1 MIEEERLMAAEF
13 MMPQLGLTMTEG
25 TVTKWFKAVG
35 DKVAVGDILVEV
47 ETDKITNQLESTFEG
62 VLLTIL
68 VPEGTAAPVKAP
80 IAVIGNPGEKAER
93 ADFKSMQ
100 TSEPAQKAP
109 THGLAAVY
117 KSVSD
122 GKRPKASPLAKK
134 LASEKG
140 VDLTLVT
147 GTGPDGRVVERDV
160 LNFVKRNTVKATPL
174 AAKLAAEQ
182 GVDLMS
188 IGKDSRI
195 MKADVL
201 AALTKPAPA
210 AGVPKDTASGL
221 PMAGLH
227 KVISERMS
235 LSWHTAPHV
244 NLTVEVDMTE
254 ACDLKNKMTQAT
266 GNKFSFTEIIAKCA
280 AHALSEFKTVN
291 ASLIDGKIYYHECSH
306 IGVAVALD
314 NGLIV
319 PVVKNAQQKSLAALR
334 EEIRSLSDKARR
346 GELLPDDI
354 HGGTFT
360 ITNLGMFGVDHF
372 TPIINQPESAIL
384 GVCRVVERPVVK
396 NGKIEIRPMM
406 NLCLS
411 FDHRLIYGAAA
422 AQFMAR
428 MRQLLEQ
435 PMLLL

>member
-1 MIEEERLMAAEF
+1 MAVEF

-35 DKVAVGDILVEV
+35 DKVAIGEILVEV
-47 ETDKITNQLESTFEG
+47 ETDKITNQLESTIEG

-68 VPEGTAAPVKAP
+68 VPEGTVAPVKAP
-80 IAVIGNPGEKAER
+80 LAVIGNPGEKIER
-93 ADFKSMQ
+93 AGPVGMQ
-100 TSEPAQKAP
+100 ASETSREVSPHASATERK
-109 THGLAAVY
+109 LVAA
-117 KSVSD
+117 
-122 GKRPKASPLAKK
+122 GARLKASPLAKK
-134 LASEKG
+134 IASEKNI
-140 VDLTLVT
+140 DLTLVT

-160 LNFVKRNTVKATPL
+160 LNFMKRNTAKATPL
-174 AAKLAAEQ
+174 AAKLAAEH
-182 GVDLMS
+182 GVDLAS
-188 IGKDSRI
+188 IAKESRI
-195 MKADVL
+195 MKDDVL
-201 AALTKPAPA
+201 AALSKPIA
-210 AGVPKDTASGL
+210 ADGVPEVAVSGATI
-221 PMAGLH
+221 AGIR

-254 ACDLKNKMTQAT
+254 AAELKNKMTQAT

-280 AHALSEFKTVN
+280 THALNEFKTVN
-291 ASLIDGKIYYHECSH
+291 ASLIDGKIYYHEFAH

-319 PVVKNAQQKSLAALR
+319 PVVKNAKQKSLAALR
-334 EEIRSLSDKARR
+334 EEIRSLSEKARR

-354 HGGTFT
+354 RGGTFT
-360 ITNLGMFGVDHF
+360 ITNLGMFGVDYF

-384 GVCRVVERPVVK
+384 GVCRVIERPVVQ

-411 FDHRLIYGAAA
+411 FDHRLIDGPVA

-435 PMLLL
+435 PLLLL

>member
-1 MIEEERLMAAEF
+1 MAAEF

-47 ETDKITNQLESTFEG
+47 ETDKITNQLESTTEG

-80 IAVIGNPGEKAER
+80 IAIIGNPGEKVER
-93 ADFKSMQ
+93 AGPVGMQ
-100 TSEPAQKAP
+100 APEPSHKAP
-109 THGLAAVY
+109 APADVHKPVA
-117 KSVSD
+117 D
-122 GKRPKASPLAKK
+122 GKRLKASPLAKK
-134 LASEKG
+134 IASEKG

-160 LNFVKRNTVKATPL
+160 LNFVKRNTAKATPL
-174 AAKLAAEQ
+174 AAKLAAEH
-182 GVDLMS
+182 GVDLTS
-188 IGKDSRI
+188 IAKDSRI
-195 MKADVL
+195 MKDDVL
-201 AALTKPAPA
+201 AALSKPAAA
-210 AGVPKDTASGL
+210 AGVPEIAASGAAI
-221 PMAGLH
+221 AGMR

-254 ACDLKNKMTQAT
+254 AVDLKNKMTHAT

-280 AHALSEFKTVN
+280 AHALAEFKTVN
-291 ASLIDGKIYYHECSH
+291 ASLIDGKIYYHECAH

-319 PVVKNAQQKSLAALR
+319 PVVKNAKQKSLTALR

-354 HGGTFT
+354 AGGTFT

-372 TPIINQPESAIL
+372 TPIINRPESAIL
-384 GVCRVVERPVVK
+384 GVCRVVERPVVQ

-411 FDHRLIYGAAA
+411 FDHRLIDGSVA

-435 PMLLL
+435 PLLLL

>member
-1 MIEEERLMAAEF
+1 MAAEF

-35 DKVAVGDILVEV
+35 DKVAIGDILVEV
-47 ETDKITNQLESTFEG
+47 ETDKITNQLESTVEG

-80 IAVIGNPGEKAER
+80 IAIIGNPGEKVER
-93 ADFKSMQ
+93 ADPVGMQ
-100 TSEPAQKAP
+100 APEPSHKAPAQASADV
-109 THGLAAVY
+109 H
-117 KSVSD
+117 KSVAD
-122 GKRPKASPLAKK
+122 GKRLKASPLAKK
-134 LASEKG
+134 IASEKG

-160 LNFVKRNTVKATPL
+160 LNFVKRNIAKATPL
-174 AAKLAAEQ
+174 AAKLAAEH
-182 GVDLMS
+182 GVDLTS
-188 IGKDSRI
+188 IVKDSRI
-195 MKADVL
+195 MKDDVL
-201 AALTKPAPA
+201 AALSKPATA
-210 AGVPKDTASGL
+210 AGLPEIDAPGAPISG
-221 PMAGLH
+221 MR

-254 ACDLKNKMTQAT
+254 ACDLKNKMTQAS
-266 GNKFSFTEIIAKCA
+266 GNKFSFTEIIVKCA
-280 AHALSEFKTVN
+280 AHALGEFKTVN
-291 ASLIDGKIYYHECSH
+291 ASLIDGKIYYHECAH

-319 PVVKNAQQKSLAALR
+319 PVVKNAPQKSLAALR
-334 EEIRSLSDKARR
+334 EEIRSLSEKARR
-346 GELLPDDI
+346 GELLPDDVR
-354 HGGTFT
+354 GGTFT
-360 ITNLGMFGVDHF
+360 ITNLGMFGIDHF
-372 TPIINQPESAIL
+372 SPIINQPESAIL
-384 GVCRVVERPVVK
+384 GVCRVVERPVVQ

-411 FDHRLIYGAAA
+411 FDHRLIDGAVA

-435 PMLLL
+435 PLLLL

>member
-1 MIEEERLMAAEF
+1 MAADF

-25 TVTKWFKAVG
+25 TITKWFKAVG
-35 DKVAVGDILVEV
+35 DTVAIGEILVEV
-47 ETDKITNQLESTFEG
+47 ETDKITNQLESTVEG
-62 VLLTIL
+62 VLLAIL

-80 IAVIGNPGEKAER
+80 LAVIGNPGEKIER
-93 ADFKSMQ
+93 AGSVSLQ
-100 TSEPAQKAP
+100 APEPSHKDP
-109 THGLAAVY
+109 THTPAAVH
-117 KSVSD
+117 KSVAD
-122 GKRPKASPLAKK
+122 GKRLKASPLAKK
-134 LASEKG
+134 IATEKG
-140 VDLTLVT
+140 IDLTLVT

-160 LNFVKRNTVKATPL
+160 LNFMKRNTAKATPL
-174 AAKLAAEQ
+174 AAKLAAEH
-182 GVDLMS
+182 GVDLAS
-188 IGKDSRI
+188 IAKDSRI
-195 MKADVL
+195 MKDDIL
-201 AALTKPAPA
+201 AARSKPATA
-210 AGVPKDTASGL
+210 AGVPEVTASGAAI
-221 PMAGLH
+221 AGIR

-235 LSWHTAPHV
+235 QSWHTAPHV
-244 NLTVEVDMTE
+244 NLTVEVDMKE
-254 ACDLKNKMTQAT
+254 AGDLKNKMTQAT

-291 ASLIDGKIYYHECSH
+291 ASLIDGKIYYHEFAH

-319 PVVKNAQQKSLAALR
+319 PVVKNAEQKSLAALR
-334 EEIRSLSDKARR
+334 EEIRSLSEKARR
-346 GELLPDDI
+346 GELLPDDVR
-354 HGGTFT
+354 GGTFT

-384 GVCRVVERPVVK
+384 GVCRVVERPVVQ

-411 FDHRLIYGAAA
+411 FDHRLVDGAVA

-435 PMLLL
+435 PLLLL